1 MTMEIK
7 FNLKLTL
14 NMIYVILTLKY
25 LVLII
30 EMKLEIFKKT
40 RKRI

>member
-1 MTMEIK
+1 MAMEIK

>member
-1 MTMEIK
+1 MAMEIK

-30 EMKLEIFKKT
+30 EMKLEIFKKL

>member
-1 MTMEIK
+1 MAMEIK

-14 NMIYVILTLKY
+14 NMIYVMTLKY